1 MRSSQPNS
9 TARVIPFPAAKSQ
22 PYAGTPLAARI
33 LADARE
39 AIGLRK
45 LADKHGDQRSAV
57 VIADRLEYADRIDAH
72 IEVLVIPF
80 VDRKAA
86 ALLRR
91 VLAEAREDARERSV
105 AA

>member
-22 PYAGTPLAARI
+22 PHAGTPLAPRI
-33 LADARE
+33 LHDARE

-45 LADKHGDQRSAV
+45 LADKYGDQRSAE
-57 VIADRLEYADRIDAH
+57 VIADALEYAYRIEAH
-72 IEVLVIPF
+72 IEVLVMPA
-80 VDRKAA
+80 VDLKTH

-91 VLAEAREDARERSV
+91 VLREAREDARERAV